1 MIKCGPLVLASN
13 FEEEASSEVNIF
25 TGAYAVDKNRWG
37 VPVDDRGS
45 EILDNTTIFH
55 PRSRAPYRFVLWGKY
70 RVAIP
75 RWDYQEVWNQR
86 NFIEVPPTTMIKYC
100 LKYIFMRNNNPDFKV
115 HLTTAIAERGA
126 EIVWRELNE
135 SKN

>member
-86 NFIEVPPTTMIKYC
+86 HFIEVPPTTMIRYC
-100 LKYIFMRNNNPDFKV
+100 LKYIFMRNSHLEFRVDF
-115 HLTTAIAERGA
+115 TRSIAERGA

-135 SKN
+135 S

>member
-1 MIKCGPLVLASN
+1 MIKCGPLRFASN
-13 FEEEASSEVNIF
+13 FEEETSPEVNIF
-25 TGAYAVDKNRWG
+25 TGAYAVGKNGWG

-55 PRSRAPYRFVLWGKY
+55 PRSRAPYRFVPWGKY

-75 RWDYQEVWNQR
+75 RWDYQEYWNQR
-86 NFIEVPPTTMIKYC
+86 NFIQVPQDIMIKYC
-100 LKYIFMRNNNPDFKV
+100 LKYIFMKNSLPDFKV
-115 HLTTAIAERGA
+115 DFTAAIAERGA

-135 SKN
+135 S

>member
-135 SKN
+135 S